1 MRKAALRTA
10 PLSAITRELGARLE
24 AYRISRNIR
33 QEDLAEMAGLS
44 RMTISNL
51 EAGNGGTIE
60 SLIRVLRA
68 LELED
73 RLFTLFPDAG
83 ISPLDPQS
91 VTGKKRRR
99 VRPPATEQAERG
111 PWRWGDDRDPERR
124 KP

>member
-1 MRKAALRTA
+1 MHKPDFRMA
-10 PLSAITRELGARLE
+10 PIGAITKELGARLE

-51 EAGNGGTIE
+51 EAGNGGTLE

-73 RLFTLFPDAG
+73 RLFTLFPEAG
-83 ISPLDPQS
+83 VSPLDPQS
-91 VTGKKRRR
+91 VTGRKRRR
-99 VRPPATEQAERG
+99 VRPPATEQAEPG
-111 PWRWGDDRDPERR
+111 PWSWGDDRGPEGR